1 MSTATATATANAAPT
16 TASDLRDAAAAVRKN
31 AYAPY
36 SNFKVGAAMRA
47 ASGIIYVG
55 ANVENVSY
63 PVGTCAEEAALA
75 AMVAAGET
83 EVIEAYVIAD
93 APEPVPPCGAC
104 RQRLKEFGKDDVTVW
119 MGTTDG
125 KEEATTIGDLLP
137 GAFDAGYMAR
147 T

>member
-1 MSTATATATANAAPT
+1 MLMPNSAPDLREAATAA
-16 TASDLRDAAAAVRKN
+16 REN

-36 SNFKVGAAMRA
+36 SNFKVGAAMRG
-47 ASGIIYVG
+47 ASGKIYIG
-55 ANVENVSY
+55 ANMENVSY

-75 AMVAAGET
+75 AMIVAGET
-83 EVIEAYVIAD
+83 EVVEAYVIAD
-93 APEPVPPCGAC
+93 APAPVPPCGAC

-147 T
+147 S

>member
-1 MSTATATATANAAPT
+1 MSLS
-16 TASDLRDAAAAVRKN
+16 ASDLREAAKAVRKN

-47 ASGIIYVG
+47 KSGKVFVG

-63 PVGTCAEEAALA
+63 PIGTCAEEAALA
-75 AMVAAGET
+75 AMIAAGET

-93 APEPVPPCGAC
+93 SPEPVPPCGAC
-104 RQRLKEFGKDDVTVW
+104 RQRLKEFGKDEVVVW

-125 KEEATTIGDLLP
+125 KEEATTIGELLP
-137 GAFDAGYMAR
+137 GAFDMAHMTR
-147 T
+147 S

>member
-1 MSTATATATANAAPT
+1 MLMQSSAH
-16 TASDLRDAAAAVRKN
+16 DLRDAATAAYQN

-36 SNFKVGAAMRA
+36 SNFKVGAAMRG
-47 ASGIIYVG
+47 ASGKIYIG

-75 AMVAAGET
+75 AMIVAGET
-83 EVIEAYVIAD
+83 QVIEAYVIAD
-93 APEPVPPCGAC
+93 APDPVPPCGAC

-147 T
+147 S

>member
-1 MSTATATATANAAPT
+1 MLMHNSAL
-16 TASDLRDAAAAVRKN
+16 DLRKAAIAARDN

-47 ASGIIYVG
+47 ASGRIYIG

-75 AMVAAGET
+75 AMIVAGET
-83 EVIEAYVIAD
+83 EVVEAYVIAD
-93 APEPVPPCGAC
+93 SPEPVPPCGAC
-104 RQRLKEFGKDDVTVW
+104 RQRLKEFGKNDVTVW
-119 MGTTDG
+119 MGTTEG

-137 GAFDAGYMAR
+137 GAFDVGHMVR
-147 T
+147 S

>member
-1 MSTATATATANAAPT
+1 MSSS
-16 TASDLRDAAAAVRKN
+16 ASDLRDAAMAVRKN

-47 ASGIIYVG
+47 ASGKIYVG

-75 AMVAAGET
+75 AMIAAGDT
-83 EVIEAYVIAD
+83 KVIEAYVIAD
-93 APEPVPPCGAC
+93 CPSPVPPCGAC
-104 RQRLKEFGKDDVTVW
+104 RQRLKEFGQDNVTVW

-137 GAFDAGYMAR
+137 GAFNPAHMAAG
-147 T
+147 

>member
-1 MSTATATATANAAPT
+1 MLMSNSAP
-16 TASDLRDAAAAVRKN
+16 DLREAAAAAREN

-36 SNFKVGAAMRA
+36 SNFKVGAAMRG
-47 ASGIIYVG
+47 ASGKIYIG
-55 ANVENVSY
+55 ANVENVAY

-75 AMVAAGET
+75 AMIVAGET

-93 APEPVPPCGAC
+93 SPEPVPPCGAC

-125 KEEATTIGDLLP
+125 KEEATTI
-137 GAFDAGYMAR
+137 
-147 T
+147 

>member
-1 MSTATATATANAAPT
+1 MLMQN
-16 TASDLRDAAAAVRKN
+16 TASDLRAAATSAREN

-47 ASGIIYVG
+47 ASGKIYIG
-55 ANVENVSY
+55 ANVENVAY

-75 AMVAAGET
+75 AMIVAGET
-83 EVIEAYVIAD
+83 EVVEAYVIAES
-93 APEPVPPCGAC
+93 PQTVPPCGAC

-147 T
+147 S

>member
-1 MSTATATATANAAPT
+1 MT
-16 TASDLRDAAAAVRKN
+16 TSVPDLRAAAASVREN

-47 ASGIIYVG
+47 KSGKIYVG

-75 AMVAAGET
+75 AMIAAGET
-83 EVIEAYVIAD
+83 EVVEAYVIAD
-93 APEPVPPCGAC
+93 CAEPIPPCGAC

-119 MGTTDG
+119 LGTTDG
-125 KEEATTIGDLLP
+125 AEEATTIGDLLP
-137 GAFDAGYMAR
+137 GAFDTAHMAR
-147 T
+147 S

>member
-1 MSTATATATANAAPT
+1 MPTSAT
-16 TASDLRDAAAAVRKN
+16 DLRGAAKAVREN

-47 ASGIIYVG
+47 ISGKIYVG

-75 AMVAAGET
+75 AMIAAGET

-93 APEPVPPCGAC
+93 APAPVPPCGAC
-104 RQRLKEFGKDDVTVW
+104 RQRLKEFGKDDVVVW

-137 GAFDAGYMAR
+137 GAFDARYMVR
-147 T
+147 S

>member
-1 MSTATATATANAAPT
+1 MSLS
-16 TASDLRDAAAAVRKN
+16 ASDLREAAKAVRKN

-47 ASGIIYVG
+47 KSGKVFVG

-63 PVGTCAEEAALA
+63 PIGKCAEEAALA
-75 AMVAAGET
+75 AMIADGET

-93 APEPVPPCGAC
+93 SPEPVPPCGAC
-104 RQRLKEFGKDDVTVW
+104 RQRLKEFGKDEVVVW

-125 KEEATTIGDLLP
+125 KEEATTIGELLP
-137 GAFDAGYMAR
+137 GAFDMAHMMR
-147 T
+147 S

>member
-1 MSTATATATANAAPT
+1 MSSSAQE
-16 TASDLRDAAAAVRKN
+16 LRAAAAAVREN

-47 ASGIIYVG
+47 ASGKIYVG
-55 ANVENVSY
+55 GNVENVAY

-83 EVIEAYVIAD
+83 EFIEAYVIAD
-93 APEPVPPCGAC
+93 CPTPIPPCGAC
-104 RQRLKEFGKDDVTVW
+104 RQRLKEFGKDEVPVW

-125 KEEATTIGDLLP
+125 AEEKTTVGDLLP
-137 GAFDAGYMAR
+137 GAFDPAHMAR
-147 T
+147 S